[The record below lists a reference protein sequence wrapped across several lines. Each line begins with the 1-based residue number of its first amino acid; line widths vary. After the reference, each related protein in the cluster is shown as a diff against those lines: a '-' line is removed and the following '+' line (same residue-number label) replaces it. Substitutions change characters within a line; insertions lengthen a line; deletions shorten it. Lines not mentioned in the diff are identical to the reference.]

1 MKCVFMWGQLGSFSL
16 ARLGRLRGIELS
28 GARQAGQ
35 EHAVAPGSPGERGRH
50 ALAGL
55 HGGPPARPAP
65 GCAFVSAA
73 SPGTGGLGNLQVVTG
88 AERWPLRYHG
98 EQSTR

>member
-35 EHAVAPGSPGERGRH
+35 EHAVAPGSRGSV
-50 ALAGL
+50 AGM
-55 HGGPPARPAP
+55 
-65 GCAFVSAA
+65 
-73 SPGTGGLGNLQVVTG
+73 
-88 AERWPLRYHG
+88 RWPVCTADPRPGRPRAAPLLALPLLAQEASETFRW
-98 EQSTR
+98 